1 MFLSY
6 KALVGRHLSS
16 SNTPGI
22 CCCQIYVQPMYLKI
36 LSPGLVV
43 KNRIAMAPNVKGFA
57 LETFLSGKFPLWYFQ
72 FSPLASPHDRVQMWA
87 DPAATTIIL
96 LCVCLEVWCVSLFTV
111 VYILMTSSICVIL
124 FGCCS
129 LTNFRAQSLTNH
141 VYCTGLCSELRQCN
155 GIYFKHR
162 ISEVILTWVMY

>member
-1 MFLSY
+1 MGTQAEKTKSINSRRDLSAVSY
-6 KALVGRHLSS
+6 GVISFHIMRWSAVISLPLRHWAYVVARSVSNLFTAKHLVARL
-16 SNTPGI
+16 N
-22 CCCQIYVQPMYLKI
+22 
-36 LSPGLVV
+36 VV

-72 FSPLASPHDRVQMWA
+72 FSPLASPHDSVQMWA

-96 LCVCLEVWCVSLFTV
+96 LCVCLEVWCISLFIV

-129 LTNFRAQSLTNH
+129 LTNFARSH
-141 VYCTGLCSELRQCN
+141 
-155 GIYFKHR
+155 
-162 ISEVILTWVMY
+162 

>member
-1 MFLSY
+1 MRWSAVISLPLRHRAYVVARSVSNLFTA
-6 KALVGRHLSS
+6 KHLVARL
-16 SNTPGI
+16 NA
-22 CCCQIYVQPMYLKI
+22 
-36 LSPGLVV
+36 V

-72 FSPLASPHDRVQMWA
+72 FSPLASPHDSVQMWA

-96 LCVCLEVWCVSLFTV
+96 LCVCLEVWCISLFIV

-141 VYCTGLCSELRQCN
+141 VYCRGLCSELRQCN